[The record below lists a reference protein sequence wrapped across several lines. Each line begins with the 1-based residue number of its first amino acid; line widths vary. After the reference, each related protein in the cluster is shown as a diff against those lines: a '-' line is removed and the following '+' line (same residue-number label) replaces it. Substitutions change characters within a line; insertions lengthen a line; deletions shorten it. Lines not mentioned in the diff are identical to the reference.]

1 MARSAS
7 EQIQEG
13 WGWLAPE
20 ETASSSEPKMP
31 EMPAYRSA
39 RKMKRYEQDM
49 KQFAAQQAISQ
60 QRLQEDR
67 YQQNMDRQFRM
78 EELAQTRENRMFAQA
93 ENEME
98 TRKRKEADTLEVRKA
113 GAEALAKLGQVKDR
127 DAMRDLI
134 SKVPAHA
141 WSDIGFVT
149 AFNAQDDILNK
160 AEQARIKY
168 TPQQELQADI
178 VAAGGDINFKD
189 GNVYRNDPQLGNVKI
204 GSLMD
209 ADGKIDPV
217 SAAYVLRELGAGK
230 KRDYDLNPVARI
242 RGELQEAQTVLS
254 ELEKTKPP
262 IDIDGQAKHQLK
274 VIEARAAV
282 AGATE
287 KERIY
292 REARPDLF
300 DAKPTTP
307 DAPDIPE
314 LTSKE
319 EFDKLPSGAT
329 YKRNGKT
336 YRKP

>member
-1 MARSAS
+1 
-7 EQIQEG
+7 
-13 WGWLAPE
+13 
-20 ETASSSEPKMP
+20 
-31 EMPAYRSA
+31 
-39 RKMKRYEQDM
+39 MKRYEQDM
-49 KQFAAQQAISQ
+49 KQFAAQQDFQRQQSQ
-60 QRLQEDR
+60 DARWQRDLERQSRLDELSSIREDR
-67 YQQNMDRQFRM
+67 LGAQF
-78 EELAQTRENRMFAQA
+78 
-93 ENEME
+93 ENELSSRQRQE
-98 TRKRKEADTLEVRKA
+98 SDTLAVRAA
-113 GAEALAKLGQVKDR
+113 GAKALDTLGSITDPDKMDGI
-127 DAMRDLI
+127 I
-134 SKVPAHA
+134 SSIPPLA
-141 WSDIGFVT
+141 WSDDGFVRAFT
-149 AFNAQDDILNK
+149 ARQNMFK
-160 AEQARIKY
+160 AAEEAKIKL
-168 TPQQELQADI
+168 TPQDKIRADI
-178 VAAGGDINFKD
+178 VEAGGDINPKD

-262 IDIDGQAKHQLK
+262 IDRDGQAKHQLK